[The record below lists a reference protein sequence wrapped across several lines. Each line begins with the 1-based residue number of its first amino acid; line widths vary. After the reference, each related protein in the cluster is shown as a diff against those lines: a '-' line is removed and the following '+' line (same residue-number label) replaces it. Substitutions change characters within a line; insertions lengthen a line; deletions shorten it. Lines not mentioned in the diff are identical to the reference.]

1 MEKTKEKR
9 NSFKEK
15 YKDIL
20 EQSMSDYTKADILL
34 KQMKRIERENSR
46 LRIYINRHN
55 SVTNTEYKKV
65 IEQYKNN
72 YKKYEEIVYERD
84 ELLRKIKEEYE
95 NGRNGSNGNGSN
107 GNGSRSNGKNGKRF
121 CIL

>member
-15 YKDIL
+15 YKNIL

-84 ELLRKIKEEYE
+84 ELLRKNKGGI
-95 NGRNGSNGNGSN
+95 
-107 GNGSRSNGKNGKRF
+107 
-121 CIL
+121 

>member
-34 KQMKRIERENSR
+34 KQMKRIERENSM

-55 SVTNTEYKKV
+55 SVINTEYKKV

-84 ELLRKIKEEYE
+84 ELLRKIKGE
-95 NGRNGSNGNGSN
+95 
-107 GNGSRSNGKNGKRF
+107 
-121 CIL
+121 I

>member
-15 YKDIL
+15 YKNIL

-46 LRIYINRHN
+46 LRIYINRPN

-65 IEQYKNN
+65 IKQYKNN
-72 YKKYEEIVYERD
+72 YKRYEEIVYERD
-84 ELLRKIKEEYE
+84 ELLRKIKGE
-95 NGRNGSNGNGSN
+95 
-107 GNGSRSNGKNGKRF
+107 
-121 CIL
+121 I

>member
-20 EQSMSDYTKADILL
+20 EQSMSNYTKADILL

-55 SVTNTEYKKV
+55 SVINTEYKKV

-84 ELLRKIKEEYE
+84 ELLRKIK
-95 NGRNGSNGNGSN
+95 GGN
-107 GNGSRSNGKNGKRF
+107 KKWD
-121 CIL
+121 L

>member
-84 ELLRKIKEEYE
+84 ELLRKNKGGI
-95 NGRNGSNGNGSN
+95 
-107 GNGSRSNGKNGKRF
+107 
-121 CIL
+121 

>member
-20 EQSMSDYTKADILL
+20 EQSMSNYTKADSLL
-34 KQMKRIERENSR
+34 KQMKRIERENSM

-84 ELLRKIKEEYE
+84 ELLRKIKGE
-95 NGRNGSNGNGSN
+95 
-107 GNGSRSNGKNGKRF
+107 
-121 CIL
+121 I

>member
-20 EQSMSDYTKADILL
+20 EQSMSDYTKANILL
-34 KQMKRIERENSR
+34 KQMKRIERENSM

-84 ELLRKIKEEYE
+84 ELLRKIKGE
-95 NGRNGSNGNGSN
+95 
-107 GNGSRSNGKNGKRF
+107 
-121 CIL
+121 I

>member
-1 MEKTKEKR
+1 MKKTKEKR

-20 EQSMSDYTKADILL
+20 EQSMSNYTKADSLL

-55 SVTNTEYKKV
+55 SVINTEYKKV

-72 YKKYEEIVYERD
+72 YKKYEEIVYEID
-84 ELLRKIKEEYE
+84 ELLRKIK
-95 NGRNGSNGNGSN
+95 GGN
-107 GNGSRSNGKNGKRF
+107 KKWD
-121 CIL
+121 L

>member
-15 YKDIL
+15 YKDII
-20 EQSMSDYTKADILL
+20 EQSMSNYTKADILL
-34 KQMKRIERENSR
+34 KQMKRIERENSM

-55 SVTNTEYKKV
+55 SVINTEYKKV

-72 YKKYEEIVYERD
+72 YKKYEEIVYKRD
-84 ELLRKIKEEYE
+84 ELLRKIKGE
-95 NGRNGSNGNGSN
+95 
-107 GNGSRSNGKNGKRF
+107 
-121 CIL
+121 I

>member
-15 YKDIL
+15 YKEIL

-55 SVTNTEYKKV
+55 NVTNTEYKKV

-84 ELLRKIKEEYE
+84 ELLRKI
-95 NGRNGSNGNGSN
+95 
-107 GNGSRSNGKNGKRF
+107 
-121 CIL
+121 

>member
-20 EQSMSDYTKADILL
+20 EQSMSNYTRADILL
-34 KQMKRIERENSR
+34 KQMKRIERENSM

-55 SVTNTEYKKV
+55 SVINTEYKKV

-84 ELLRKIKEEYE
+84 ELLRKIKGE
-95 NGRNGSNGNGSN
+95 
-107 GNGSRSNGKNGKRF
+107 
-121 CIL
+121 I

>member
-84 ELLRKIKEEYE
+84 ELLRKIKGE
-95 NGRNGSNGNGSN
+95 
-107 GNGSRSNGKNGKRF
+107 
-121 CIL
+121 I

>member
-20 EQSMSDYTKADILL
+20 EQSMSNYTKADSLL
-34 KQMKRIERENSR
+34 KQMKRIERENSM
-46 LRIYINRHN
+46 LRIYINRYN
-55 SVTNTEYKKV
+55 SVINTEYKKV

-84 ELLRKIKEEYE
+84 ELLRKIKGE
-95 NGRNGSNGNGSN
+95 
-107 GNGSRSNGKNGKRF
+107 
-121 CIL
+121 I

>member
-15 YKDIL
+15 YKDII
-20 EQSMSDYTKADILL
+20 EQSMSNYTKADILL
-34 KQMKRIERENSR
+34 KQMKRIERENSM

-55 SVTNTEYKKV
+55 SVINTEYKKV

-84 ELLRKIKEEYE
+84 ELLRKIKGEI
-95 NGRNGSNGNGSN
+95 
-107 GNGSRSNGKNGKRF
+107 KNGYEEKN
-121 CIL
+121 

>member
-15 YKDIL
+15 YKNIL
-20 EQSMSDYTKADILL
+20 EQSMSNYTKADSLL
-34 KQMKRIERENSR
+34 KQMKRIERENSM

-55 SVTNTEYKKV
+55 SVINTEYKKV

-84 ELLRKIKEEYE
+84 ELLRKIKGE
-95 NGRNGSNGNGSN
+95 
-107 GNGSRSNGKNGKRF
+107 
-121 CIL
+121 I

>member
-1 MEKTKEKR
+1 MKKTKEKR

-20 EQSMSDYTKADILL
+20 EQSMSNYTKADSLL
-34 KQMKRIERENSR
+34 KQMKRIERENSM
-46 LRIYINRHN
+46 LRIYINRYN
-55 SVTNTEYKKV
+55 SVINTEYKKV

-84 ELLRKIKEEYE
+84 ELLRKIKGE
-95 NGRNGSNGNGSN
+95 
-107 GNGSRSNGKNGKRF
+107 
-121 CIL
+121 I

>member
-20 EQSMSDYTKADILL
+20 EQSMSNYTKADILL
-34 KQMKRIERENSR
+34 KQMKRIERENSM

-84 ELLRKIKEEYE
+84 ELLRKI
-95 NGRNGSNGNGSN
+95 
-107 GNGSRSNGKNGKRF
+107 
-121 CIL
+121 

>member
-20 EQSMSDYTKADILL
+20 EQSMSNYTKADILL
-34 KQMKRIERENSR
+34 KQMKRIERENSM
-46 LRIYINRHN
+46 LRIYINRYN
-55 SVTNTEYKKV
+55 SVINTEYKKV

-84 ELLRKIKEEYE
+84 ELLRKIKGE
-95 NGRNGSNGNGSN
+95 
-107 GNGSRSNGKNGKRF
+107 
-121 CIL
+121 I

>member
-1 MEKTKEKR
+1 
-9 NSFKEK
+9 
-15 YKDIL
+15 
-20 EQSMSDYTKADILL
+20 
-34 KQMKRIERENSR
+34 MKRIERENSR

-84 ELLRKIKEEYE
+84 ELLRKNKGGI
-95 NGRNGSNGNGSN
+95 
-107 GNGSRSNGKNGKRF
+107 
-121 CIL
+121 